1 MTEQAQGSA
10 ERLAQGSTEREPVL
24 ALEHVTKTFA
34 MGGVLRRRAH
44 TAVDDVSFTLGRN
57 QVLGLVGES
66 GSGKST
72 IGRIAIG
79 LIRPT
84 SGSVRVLGEDIT
96 RMRGAGLRR
105 YRRKMQMI
113 FQDSSNSLNPRM
125 TLLELLMEPMR
136 VQGLHSPK
144 EREQRA
150 RRLADEVSLAERWLG
165 RLPHEF
171 SGGQRQRISIARA
184 LALEPELIV
193 ADEPVSALDVSV
205 QATVLNLLK
214 DIQQERQLATL
225 FISHDM
231 AVVEFMCDSVAVLN
245 RGAIVERGA
254 TREVFADP
262 QHDYTRTLLDA
273 APSLS

>member
-1 MTEQAQGSA
+1 MTD
-10 ERLAQGSTEREPVL
+10 STQTPAAADTVL
-24 ALEHVTKTFA
+24 SLDHVTKTFA
-34 MGGVLRRRAH
+34 MGGVLRKRAH
-44 TAVDDVSFTLGRN
+44 TAVDDVSLTLGRN

-84 SGSVRVLGEDIT
+84 AGAVRVLGEDIT
-96 RMRGAGLRR
+96 GMRGQALRR

-125 TLLELLMEPMR
+125 TLLELLTEPMR
-136 VQGLHSPK
+136 VQGLHTAK
-144 EREQRA
+144 ERERRA
-150 RRLADEVSLAERWLG
+150 RTLADEVSLAEGWLG

-214 DIQQERQLATL
+214 DVQQERQLATL

-231 AVVEFMCDSVAVLN
+231 AVVEFMCDSVAVLHD
-245 RGAIVERGA
+245 GAVVERGTTA
-254 TREVFADP
+254 EVFARPADE
-262 QHDYTRTLLDA
+262 YTKTLLDA
-273 APSLS
+273 APRLS

>member
-1 MTEQAQGSA
+1 MTDSTKHPVSQETVLSMEQ
-10 ERLAQGSTEREPVL
+10 
-24 ALEHVTKTFA
+24 VTKEFA
-34 MGGVLRRRAH
+34 MGGLLRKRKH
-44 TAVDDVSFTLGRN
+44 VAVDGVSLSLQRN
-57 QVLGLVGES
+57 EVLGLVGES

-72 IGRIAIG
+72 VGRMAIG

-84 SGSVRVLGEDIT
+84 SGSIRVLGEDIAT
-96 RMRGAGLRR
+96 MREPALRA
-105 YRRKMQMI
+105 YRQKMQMI
-113 FQDSSNSLNPRM
+113 FQDSSNSLNARM

-136 VQGLHSPK
+136 VQGLYSK
-144 EREQRA
+144 SERERRA
-150 RRLADEVSLAERWLG
+150 RKLADEVSLADAWLG

-205 QATVLNLLK
+205 QAMVLNLLK

-245 RGAIVERGA
+245 RGAIVEHGPA
-254 TREVFADP
+254 NEVFTNP
-262 QHDYTRTLLDA
+262 HDEYTKTLLAA
-273 APSLS
+273 APSL